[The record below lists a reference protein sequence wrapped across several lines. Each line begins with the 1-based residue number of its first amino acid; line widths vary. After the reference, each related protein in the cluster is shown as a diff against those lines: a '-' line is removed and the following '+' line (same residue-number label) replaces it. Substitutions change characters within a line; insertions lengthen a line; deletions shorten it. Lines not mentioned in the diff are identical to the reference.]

1 MMEEV
6 VANYSAAGIPLD
18 TMWFDIDHMVSS
30 CVAQG
35 AVKLAHP
42 YVAVTRPASNSSAR
56 LGCLSPGLPVS
67 EAFGTLPVLACT

>member
-35 AVKLAHP
+35 AVQLAHP
-42 YVAVTRPASNSSAR
+42 PA
-56 LGCLSPGLPVS
+56 
-67 EAFGTLPVLACT
+67 

>member
-30 CVAQG
+30 CAAQG
-35 AVKLAHP
+35 AVWLAHAC
-42 YVAVTRPASNSSAR
+42 VAAIKSASAW
-56 LGCLSPGLPVS
+56 
-67 EAFGTLPVLACT
+67 